1 MSAIGTMDSVALEAR
16 MRALLGRGRQAE
28 VDFLLHLMEFDRR
41 RGYEIL
47 GYVRL
52 WDYCRKELRFLEG
65 ASWRRMR
72 TIGILRKFPVAEE
85 YLRDGRLSMTGLVT
99 LEAALTADN
108 CDELLGKAACRSKKE
123 IEYLVACHRAPVTLG
138 TASIRKAPAPRA
150 SERDPHTDPATGAD
164 PGSEIAVVDERNE
177 TPAPA
182 TPLAFAE
189 DEVPPTTATPTP
201 SASPIL
207 APTPSPIS
215 EPRPTRTGSVEALS
229 ADCFR
234 VKMTVTKDFVDALE
248 KVQKILGHTVS
259 RTDIAGALKAGLDVI
274 LARDAKRKTPKAKQA
289 AAQRGARAPRAR
301 RVRSATKAARA
312 ETANTNATCADEAC
326 LDATGVDATGA
337 NAACVNAA
345 RANAAGLDANC
356 ADATGAG
363 TTGAGANTT
372 CVDAGPRKMSGSVE
386 RRAKR
391 EHIPIEV
398 AREVWDRDGGCC
410 VWVMASG
417 EKCGSDEETQ
427 IDHVDPVAF
436 GGKPTVATLRILC
449 RGHNLLYARQCFG
462 DAYMAKFSRSARA
475 ASAGESAT

>member
-1 MSAIGTMDSVALEAR
+1 MSAIGMMDSAALEAR

-72 TIGILRKFPVAEE
+72 TIGILRKFPVAEA

-99 LEAALTADN
+99 LEEALTPEN
-108 CDELLGKAACRSKKE
+108 CDELLEKAACRSKKE
-123 IEYLVACHRAPVTLG
+123 IEYLVACLRAPVTLG
-138 TASIRKAPAPRA
+138 TASIRKAPAVRVSAP
-150 SERDPHTDPATGAD
+150 DPQADPATAGSGSACGTAKTDPAAGANRS
-164 PGSEIAVVDERNE
+164 PENAVVDDRKE
-177 TPAPA
+177 TPASA
-182 TPLAFAE
+182 TPLASPE
-189 DEVPPTTATPTP
+189 DLASPTAATP

-207 APTPSPIS
+207 EPTPSPIS

-274 LARDAKRKTPKAKQA
+274 LARDAKRKTPKANPP
-289 AAQRGARAPRAR
+289 AAQ
-301 RVRSATKAARA
+301 KAARA
-312 ETANTNATCADEAC
+312 GVPRAKRARATTSTATDPACANSAKTTATC
-326 LDATGVDATGA
+326 VDGA
-337 NAACVNAA
+337 
-345 RANAAGLDANC
+345 C
-356 ADATGAG
+356 ADATCA
-363 TTGAGANTT
+363 
-372 CVDAGPRKMSGSVE
+372 DAGPRKMSGAAE

-391 EHIPIEV
+391 EHIPIDV

-417 EKCGSDEETQ
+417 EKCGSDQDTQ

-449 RGHNLLYARQCFG
+449 RGHNLFYARQCFG
-462 DAYMAKFSRSARA
+462 DAHMAKFSRSALA

>member
-1 MSAIGTMDSVALEAR
+1 MSAIGTMDSAALEAR

-72 TIGILRKFPVAEE
+72 TIGILRKFPVAEA

-108 CDELLGKAACRSKKE
+108 FDELLGKAACRSKKE
-123 IEYLVACHRAPVTLG
+123 IEYLVACHRAPVTVG

-150 SERDPHTDPATGAD
+150 SERDPHTDPATAGSGSACGTAKTDPAAGAD
-164 PGSEIAVVDERNE
+164 PGSEIAVVDDRNE

-182 TPLAFAE
+182 KPLAFAE
-189 DEVPPTTATPTP
+189 DEVPPATATPT
-201 SASPIL
+201 SSPIL
-207 APTPSPIS
+207 APTLSPIS

-234 VKMTVTKDFVDALE
+234 VKMTVAKDFVDALE
-248 KVQKILGHTVS
+248 RVQKILGHTVS

-289 AAQRGARAPRAR
+289 AAQRGARAPRAK
-301 RVRSATKAARA
+301 RVRSATKAASA
-312 ETANTNATCADEAC
+312 ETASTTCAD
-326 LDATGVDATGA
+326 
-337 NAACVNAA
+337 AAC
-345 RANAAGLDANC
+345 R
-356 ADATGAG
+356 DATGAG
-363 TTGAGANTT
+363 ANAVGA
-372 CVDAGPRKMSGSVE
+372 DAGPRTMSGAAE

-436 GGKPTVATLRILC
+436 GGTPTVATLRILC